1 MGSYDNGRVTGYLFQ
16 AVDFGGGSDLT
27 EVIMP
32 PKDGPDTTTA
42 GSGRRGR
49 VVGVS
54 LFNISE
60 TFVGTTS
67 GAAIQVGDGSDA
79 DLYFDTGNTTL
90 AGSSPAINT
99 GLWMPDDGSKVDIPA
114 GETAV
119 TITFVAT
126 VGGSV
131 TGIADVL
138 VEIEWFGPPQ

>member
-1 MGSYDNGRVTGYLFQ
+1 MSYDNGRVTSYLFQ
-16 AVDFGGGSDLT
+16 GVDFGDTGDAS

-32 PKDGPDTTTA
+32 PKDGPNTTNPGA
-42 GSGRRGR
+42 GRRGR

-79 DLYFDTGNTTL
+79 DLYFDSGNTTL
-90 AGSSPAINT
+90 AGSSPAVNT
-99 GLWMPDDGSKVDIPA
+99 GLWLPDDGSKVDIPG

-119 TITFVAT
+119 TVTFVDA
-126 VGGSV
+126 VGGSI

-138 VEIEWFGPPQ
+138 LEIEWFGATS